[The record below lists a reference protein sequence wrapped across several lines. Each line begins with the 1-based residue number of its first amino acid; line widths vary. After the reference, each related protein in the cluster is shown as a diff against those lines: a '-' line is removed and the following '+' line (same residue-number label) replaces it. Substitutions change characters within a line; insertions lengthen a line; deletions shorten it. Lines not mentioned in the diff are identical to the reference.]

1 MTEKAISPGD
11 TVRVKIGF
19 SWPGE
24 YKVIRLAK
32 LGRVPAAVIDTGEFY
47 ARTFP
52 ISDLER
58 IEPKS

>member
-1 MTEKAISPGD
+1 MIKPGD

-32 LGRVPAAVIDTGEFY
+32 RGRVPAAVIDTGEHY
-47 ARTFP
+47 ARTFCL
-52 ISDLER
+52 SDLEKV
-58 IEPKS
+58 IK

>member
-1 MTEKAISPGD
+1 MTENNVIKPGD

-32 LGRVPAAVIDTGEFY
+32 LGRVPAAVIDTGEHY

-52 ISDLER
+52 ISDLE
-58 IEPKS
+58 KVTK